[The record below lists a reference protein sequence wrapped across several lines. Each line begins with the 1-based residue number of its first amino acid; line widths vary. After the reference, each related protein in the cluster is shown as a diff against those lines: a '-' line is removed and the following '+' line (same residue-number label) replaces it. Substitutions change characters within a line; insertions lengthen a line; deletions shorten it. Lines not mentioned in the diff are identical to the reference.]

1 MDNER
6 RRALREHDQLVIDRL
21 DRIQDKLDKIENFVQ
36 NNRIEIAKL
45 QTKSA
50 IFAAV
55 AGVIGGVLSSLGLD
69 NFRR

>member
-36 NNRIEIAKL
+36 SNRINIAKL